1 MKTIQYTM
9 KRVLLTLLISCTGIL
24 YGQKYTYNYAQLMT
38 PEGKVIE
45 RWKTDSHILFSWD
58 LLTIGSEDDKVLS
71 TIIPGSIFDTS
82 PFRNFV
88 RQSDTDTTLSTDSVQ
103 HHIYITKYMSMIY
116 YNKVTIMTGDEK
128 DFVVFIPN
136 TSVGIVLFNNPID
149 TNETK

>member
-1 MKTIQYTM
+1 
-9 KRVLLTLLISCTGIL
+9 
-24 YGQKYTYNYAQLMT
+24 MT
-38 PEGKVIE
+38 PDGKVIE

-58 LLTIGSEDDKVLS
+58 LLTIGSEDDKVLA
-71 TIIPGSIFDTS
+71 TIIPGSIFDSS

-88 RQSDTDTTLSTDSVQ
+88 RQSDTDTTLSTDSIQ

-116 YNKVTIMTGDEK
+116 YNNVTIMTGDEK